1 MVRRP
6 AEGLDPA
13 LRKRISAG
21 ASLAV
26 VAIGD
31 VLLGG
36 WFFAALLLVAVV
48 VMASEWAR
56 LAGNPDP
63 AVRRLVLWPSIL
75 IPAGAIVLGMNDAM
89 PAALMLLGAGC
100 AVSAGLAALVRGAPV
115 NRTAGGVLYIG
126 LPTLALLWLRNTSE
140 GAALVLWLFFVVWA
154 TDTCAYFA
162 GRTIGGPR
170 LAPSLSPKKTWAG
183 LGGGMLGA
191 ALVGGAFTL
200 GRGGAVLWAAAFA
213 AALAVV
219 AQLGDLFESWL
230 KRRVDVKDSGDLIP
244 GHGGLLDRVD
254 GLLFA
259 APAFAAA
266 VLLSAPVSS
275 P

>member
-1 MVRRP
+1 MALRP

-26 VAIGD
+26 VAVGD

-56 LAGNPDP
+56 LAGNPDS

-75 IPAGAIVLGMNDAM
+75 IPAAAIVLGMNDAM
-89 PAALMLLGAGC
+89 SAALMLLGAGC

>member
-1 MVRRP
+1 MARRP

-26 VAIGD
+26 VAVGD

-56 LAGNPDP
+56 LAGNPDS

-75 IPAGAIVLGMNDAM
+75 IPAAAIVLGMNDAM
-89 PAALMLLGAGC
+89 SAALMLLGAGC

-200 GRGGAVLWAAAFA
+200 GCGGAVLWAAAFA

-244 GHGGLLDRVD
+244 GHGGFLDRVD

>member
-1 MVRRP
+1 MALRR
-6 AEGLDPA
+6 AEALDPA

-21 ASLAV
+21 ALLAA

-36 WFFAALLLVAVV
+36 WFFALLLLLAAV

-56 LAGNPDP
+56 LAASPDP
-63 AVRRLVLWPSIL
+63 AMRRLVLWPSVL
-75 IPAGAIVLGMNDAM
+75 LPAAAIVMAM
-89 PAALMLLGAGC
+89 YQSTAASLVLLAAGC
-100 AVSAGLAALVRGAPV
+100 AVSAGLAALRGAPV
-115 NRTAGGVLYIG
+115 SRAAGGVIYIG
-126 LPTLALLWLRNTSE
+126 LPAVSLLWLRNASE
-140 GAALVLWLFFVVWA
+140 QGAALVLWLFFVVWA

-162 GRTIGGPR
+162 GRAIGGPR
-170 LAPSLSPKKTWAG
+170 LAPRVSPKKTWAG
-183 LGGGMLGA
+183 LTGGMMGA
-191 ALVGGAFTL
+191 ALVGGLFTL
-200 GRGGAVLWAAAFA
+200 GRGGTVLWASALA

-219 AQLGDLFESWL
+219 AQMGDLFESWL

-266 VLLSAPVSS
+266 ILLCTPASIP
-275 P
+275 

>member
-1 MVRRP
+1 MARRP

-56 LAGNPDP
+56 LAGNPDS

-75 IPAGAIVLGMNDAM
+75 IPAAAIVLGMNDAM
-89 PAALMLLGAGC
+89 SAALMLLGAGC

-170 LAPSLSPKKTWAG
+170 LAPTLSPKKTWAG

>member
-1 MVRRP
+1 MALRP

-56 LAGNPDP
+56 LAGNPDS

-75 IPAGAIVLGMNDAM
+75 IPAAAIVLGMNDAM
-89 PAALMLLGAGC
+89 SAALMLLGAGC

-200 GRGGAVLWAAAFA
+200 GRGGAVLWAAALA

-266 VLLSAPVSS
+266 VLLSAPVAS